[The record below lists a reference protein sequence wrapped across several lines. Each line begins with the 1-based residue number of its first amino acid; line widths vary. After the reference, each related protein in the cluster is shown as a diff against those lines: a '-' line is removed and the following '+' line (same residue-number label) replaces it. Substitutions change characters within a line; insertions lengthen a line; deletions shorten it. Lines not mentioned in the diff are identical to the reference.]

1 MQLHQAFSVRYHRP
15 EGSPLRDEVDRL
27 WERRQEREVINQL
40 SPFMM
45 KEKDCDTRM
54 LFHNAVMRLKC
65 SLLTEDEK
73 TDLQMWIDNDV
84 QKRWEGIK
92 EPWKTT
98 GSLDVSELTAE
109 NQYVQGCVSLPIL
122 ALLPPNAILSLMN
135 ALPVAMQAAL
145 DEVERTT
152 GMRSILLM
160 GGLIPAQDGHVG
172 THL

>member
-1 MQLHQAFSVRYHRP
+1 M
-15 EGSPLRDEVDRL
+15 DRL
-27 WERRQEREVINQL
+27 WERHQDQEVIDLL

-45 KEKDCDTRM
+45 KENDCDTRM

-65 SLLTEDEK
+65 SLLTDDEK
-73 TDLQMWIDNDV
+73 ADLQVWIDDDV
-84 QKRWEGIK
+84 RKRWQGIK

-109 NQYVQGCVSLPIL
+109 NQYVQGYVYFIILTSLIPDVIF
-122 ALLPPNAILSLMN
+122 SLMN

-160 GGLIPAQDGHVG
+160 GGPIPAQDGQVG